1 MAKEMAMPKA
11 RRGRPKAKAGAE
23 SAKPMSGGSGFR
35 EEATTPFVAKLLDP
49 HGVVAADRVADAF
62 GMTKFQ
68 LAETLGLA
76 RETLY
81 KSSRARAPK
90 TQARMREMLEIIG
103 RIEEWAGGKFQAM
116 AWYRAQGIPAFG
128 GRTAEALVKSGHAA
142 AMREYLDHIAMG
154 GFA

>member
-1 MAKEMAMPKA
+1 MAKATGAGKSKA
-11 RRGRPKAKAGAE
+11 QARPAGDTR
-23 SAKPMSGGSGFR
+23 PLGMLGFA
-35 EEATTPFVAKLLDP
+35 EEATPFVAALLDP
-49 HGVVAADRVADAF
+49 AGVVSADRVAHAF

-128 GRTAEALVKSGHAA
+128 GRTAESLVKSGHAA
-142 AMREYLDHIAMG
+142 AMREYLDHVAMG

>member
-1 MAKEMAMPKA
+1 MAKATSTRKSKAQGRTSGDSRPSGMP
-11 RRGRPKAKAGAE
+11 GFGEE
-23 SAKPMSGGSGFR
+23 SP
-35 EEATTPFVAKLLDP
+35 PFVATMLDP
-49 HGVVAADRVADAF
+49 AGVLAADRVADAF

-68 LAETLGLA
+68 LADTLGLA

-81 KSSRARAPK
+81 KSGRARAPK

>member
-1 MAKEMAMPKA
+1 MGKTRNT
-11 RRGRPKAKAGAE
+11 RRPGRDPGVVT
-23 SAKPMSGGSGFR
+23 AKPVSAPAGFR
-35 EEATTPFVAKLLDP
+35 EAAAPFAVEFFDAE
-49 HGVVAADRVADAF
+49 GSVTADRVADAF
-62 GMTKFQ
+62 RMTKSQ
-68 LAETLGLA
+68 LADTLGLSP
-76 RETLY
+76 ETLY
-81 KSSRARAPK
+81 KSDRAHAPK

>member
-1 MAKEMAMPKA
+1 MSKA
-11 RRGRPKAKAGAE
+11 RRVRPSKAEAGAE
-23 SAKPMSGGSGFR
+23 TVKPTSGGPGLR
-35 EEATTPFVAKLLDP
+35 EEATPFVAKLLDP

-142 AMREYLDHIAMG
+142 AMREYLDHMAMG

>member
-1 MAKEMAMPKA
+1 MRKASGA
-11 RRGRPKAKAGAE
+11 RRPEAARTEPLPGPA
-23 SAKPMSGGSGFR
+23 GFR
-35 EEATTPFVAKLLDP
+35 EQARPFAADFFDAD
-49 HGVVAADRVADAF
+49 GAVAADRVADAF

-68 LAETLGLA
+68 LADTLGLA

-81 KSSRARAPK
+81 KSNRAHASK

-103 RIEEWAGGKFQAM
+103 RIENWAGGKLQAM
-116 AWYRAQGIPAFG
+116 AWYRAQPIPAFG

-142 AMREYLDHIAMG
+142 AMRDYLDHMAMG